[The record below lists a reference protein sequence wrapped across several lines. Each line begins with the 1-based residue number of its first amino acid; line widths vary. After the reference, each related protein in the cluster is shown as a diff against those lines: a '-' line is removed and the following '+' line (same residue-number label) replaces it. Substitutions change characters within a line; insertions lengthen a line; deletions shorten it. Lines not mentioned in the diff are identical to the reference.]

1 MNDYIIVKNAT
12 TNNLKHLSVTIP
24 KHKIVAVTGVSGSGK
39 SSFVFDTI
47 ASESQRLLSET
58 YSSYIQELLPKYEKP
73 LVDSITNLPVS
84 LVINQKRI
92 GGNSRSTVGTITDI
106 YSSLRLLFSRIA
118 RPFIGYSMNYS
129 FNNPEGMCKCCKG
142 LGIVKDIDVK
152 KLIDFTKSLNQDAI
166 QFPTFQKNGWRLTR
180 YTESGFFDNDKK
192 ISDYSKDELDLLLY
206 SKKIKPNN
214 PSINW
219 HKTAEYMGVIPRI
232 MASFVN
238 VDTTKNKKELDKVV
252 MTEICPQCHGMR
264 VNEKVVQAKIKGKS
278 IADCCEMPINEL
290 LEFIETIYDEQV
302 KVVIDDVVT
311 KLNSLCVVGLDYL
324 TLNRSTNTLSGGES
338 QRIKITKHLNSS
350 LSDVLYIFDEPSI
363 GLHPQDIEGINNI
376 LIDLKNKGNSILF
389 VDHDPDMIA
398 IADEVINFGE
408 GAGTNGGKIT
418 FQGNFDEL
426 LHSNTLTAKAFT
438 KKHTLKNN
446 EKLLK
451 TFFTL
456 DNVSK
461 NNIKNVSI
469 KVPKNALTLVTGVA
483 GSGKSTL
490 IRQLF
495 KDKYPEAAILDQ
507 SLPHATSRSN
517 ITTYLNIFTEI
528 KKLYSKTNGLDL
540 AQFSVNGKGACPE
553 CKGKGYIK
561 FDLAFLGES
570 MQICES
576 CQGKRFNDETL
587 SYLYKGKNIGEIFDL
602 TIQESLGL
610 FADNQ
615 RISSALNAVVR
626 ANLDYIKLK
635 QPLDT
640 FSGGELQ
647 RLKMAK
653 LLVEK
658 VSNIIILDEPSTGLH
673 ESDIDSLVALFNQL
687 IKEGNTLIV
696 LEHNMSLISQADWII
711 DLGPKG
717 GMLGGEVLFQGRP
730 SKFIDSNNSYTAK
743 HLVRFLS

>member
-1 MNDYIIVKNAT
+1 MNDYIMIENAA
-12 TNNLKHLSVTIP
+12 TNNLKHVSLMIP

-39 SSFVFDTI
+39 SSLVFDTI
-47 ASESQRLLSET
+47 ASESQRLLNET
-58 YSSYIQELLPKYEKP
+58 YSSYIQDLLPKYEKP
-73 LVDSITNLPVS
+73 LVDSISNLPVS

-106 YSSLRLLFSRIA
+106 YSSLRLLFSRMS
-118 RPFIGYSMNYS
+118 RPFIGYSMYYS

-142 LGIVKDIDVK
+142 LGVVKDIDVK
-152 KLIDFTKSLNQDAI
+152 KLIDFTKSLNQNAI
-166 QFPTFQKNGWRLTR
+166 QFSPFQKNRWRLTR
-180 YTESGFFDNDKK
+180 YTESGFFDNNKK
-192 ISDYSKDELDLLLY
+192 IADYSNDELNLLLY

-214 PSINW
+214 PSVNW
-219 HKTAEYMGVIPRI
+219 HKTAEYMGVVPRI
-232 MASFVN
+232 MTGFVN
-238 VDTTKNKKELDKVV
+238 VDATKNKKELDKIVIN
-252 MTEICPQCHGMR
+252 EICPQCHGTR
-264 VNEKVVQAKIKGKS
+264 VNEKVLQAKIKGKS
-278 IADCCEMPINEL
+278 IADCCEMPVNKL
-290 LEFIETIYDEQV
+290 LEFIQTIYDEQV
-302 KVVIDDVVT
+302 KVVLDDVAT
-311 KLNSLCVVGLDYL
+311 KLTSLCMVGLDYL

-408 GAGTNGGKIT
+408 GAGTNGGKVT
-418 FQGNFDEL
+418 FQGTVEAL
-426 LHSNTLTAKAFT
+426 LHSNTVTAQAFA
-438 KKHTLKNN
+438 KKHYLKND
-446 EKLLK
+446 EKVFP

-461 NNIKNVSI
+461 NNLKNVSI
-469 KVPKNALTLVTGVA
+469 KVPKKALTLVTGVA

-495 KDKYPEAAILDQ
+495 KNKYPEADILDQ

-517 ITTYLNIFTEI
+517 ITTYLNIFNEI
-528 KKLYSKTNGLDL
+528 KKLYSKTNGVELS
-540 AQFSVNGKGACPE
+540 QFSVNGKGACPE
-553 CKGKGYIK
+553 CKGKGFIK
-561 FDLAFLGES
+561 LDLAFLGES
-570 MQICES
+570 IQICEK
-576 CQGKRFNDETL
+576 CHGKRFNDETL

-602 TIQESLGL
+602 TIQESLAV
-610 FADNQ
+610 FSDNQ
-615 RISSALNAVVR
+615 KISNVLKAVVR
-626 ANLDYIKLK
+626 ANLSYIKLK

-653 LLVEK
+653 LLVKK

-673 ESDIDSLVALFNQL
+673 ESDIDNLVALFNQL

-696 LEHNMSLISQADWII
+696 LEHNLSIISQADWII

-717 GMLGGEVLFQGRP
+717 GTLGGKLLFQGRP
-730 SKFIDSNNSYTAK
+730 STFINSNNSYTAK
-743 HLVRFLS
+743 HLVRFLR